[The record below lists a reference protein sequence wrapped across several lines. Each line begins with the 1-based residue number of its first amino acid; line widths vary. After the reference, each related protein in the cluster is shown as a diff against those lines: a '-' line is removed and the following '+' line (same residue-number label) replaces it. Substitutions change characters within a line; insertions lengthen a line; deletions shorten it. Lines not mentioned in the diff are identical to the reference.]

1 MVKIRATGPW
11 KTGGVKMDR
20 EAAANKSFDLSTVTS
35 WVRGRGVY
43 VAFVVLV
50 IFNLI
55 VTPNFASV
63 VTVSTLLITVS
74 PIVLVSLGM
83 ALAIGTEGIDLSVG
97 AVMAIASAFL
107 PLYLGYGWPI
117 AMLVTLLACALAGLV
132 NGSLVAFVGVQPIIA
147 TLAMLVGG
155 RGLAQIFSGGQSLP
169 ITDMSV
175 LWLGQG
181 RLFGI
186 PAPVIVAVVAVLV
199 VGFLVNRT
207 TFGRYVV
214 AIGGNRSASYLS
226 GHPVRRTLLAVYII
240 SALLAAVAGIVTTA
254 RLGASDPSNVGL
266 LIELS
271 AITAVVVGG
280 TPLSGGKVKILG
292 TVMGALLIQL
302 ISNTFI
308 ANDLP
313 FTWAQVLT
321 AAIILVAVYL
331 QKGRGVA

>member
-1 MVKIRATGPW
+1 MARGATA
-11 KTGGVKMDR
+11 D
-20 EAAANKSFDLSTVTS
+20 KSFDLATATS

-63 VTVSTLLITVS
+63 VTLTTLLITVS
-74 PIVLVSLGM
+74 PIILVSLGV
-83 ALAIGTEGIDLSVG
+83 ALTIGTEGIDLSVG
-97 AVMAIASAFL
+97 SVMALASAFL
-107 PLYLGYGWPI
+107 PLYLGYGWPV
-117 AMLVTLLACALAGLV
+117 AVFVVLLVGALAGLV
-132 NGSLVAFVGVQPIIA
+132 NGGLVAFVGVQPIIA
-147 TLAMLVGG
+147 TLALLVGG
-155 RGLAQIFSGGQSLP
+155 RGLAQIFAGGQSLP
-169 ITDMSV
+169 ITDPAV

-181 RLFGI
+181 RLFGV

-199 VGFLVNRT
+199 VGFLVKRT

-214 AIGGNRSASYLS
+214 AVGGNRSASYLS
-226 GHPVRRTLLAVYII
+226 GHPVRRTLLAVYVI
-240 SALLAAVAGIVTTA
+240 SGLLAALAGIVATA
-254 RLGASDPSNVGL
+254 RLGASDPSNIGL

-280 TPLSGGKVKILG
+280 TPLSGGRVKIMG

-308 ANDLP
+308 SNDLP

-321 AAIILVAVYL
+321 AAIILVAVYV
-331 QKGRGVA
+331 QKGRGTT

>member
-1 MVKIRATGPW
+1 MGARRPERAQ
-11 KTGGVKMDR
+11 MDR
-20 EAAANKSFDLSTVTS
+20 GTTPNKSFDASTVTS

-63 VTVSTLLITVS
+63 VTLSTLLITVS
-74 PIVLVSLGM
+74 PIILVSLGV
-83 ALAIGTEGIDLSVG
+83 ALTIGTEGIDLSVG
-97 AVMAIASAFL
+97 SVMALASAFL
-107 PLYLGYGWPI
+107 PLYLGYGWPV
-117 AMLVTLLACALAGLV
+117 AVLVVLFVGTLAGLL

-147 TLAMLVGG
+147 TLALLVGG
-155 RGLAQIFSGGQSLP
+155 RGLAQIFAGGQSLP
-169 ITDMSV
+169 ITDPGI
-175 LWLGQG
+175 LWVGQG

-186 PAPVIVAVVAVLV
+186 PAPVIVAAVAVVV
-199 VGFLVNRT
+199 VGFLVKRT

-214 AIGGNRSASYLS
+214 AVGGNRSASYLS
-226 GHPVRRTLLAVYII
+226 GHPVRRTLLALYVI
-240 SALLAAVAGIVTTA
+240 SGLLAAPAGIVATA
-254 RLGASDPSNVGL
+254 RLGASDPSNIGL

-280 TPLSGGKVKILG
+280 TPLTGGRVKIMG

-302 ISNTFI
+302 ITNTFI

-321 AAIILVAVYL
+321 AAIILVAVDV
-331 QKGRGVA
+331 QQGRGVV

>member
-1 MVKIRATGPW
+1 MARGTTA
-11 KTGGVKMDR
+11 
-20 EAAANKSFDLSTVTS
+20 EKSFDVATVTS

-63 VTVSTLLITVS
+63 VTLTTLLITVS
-74 PIVLVSLGM
+74 PIILVSLGV
-83 ALAIGTEGIDLSVG
+83 ALTIGTEGIDLSVG
-97 AVMAIASAFL
+97 SVMALASAFL
-107 PLYLGYGWPI
+107 PLYLGYGWPV
-117 AMLVTLLACALAGLV
+117 AVLVVLLVGALAGLV
-132 NGSLVAFVGVQPIIA
+132 NGSLVAFVGVQPIVA
-147 TLAMLVGG
+147 TLALLVGG
-155 RGLAQIFSGGQSLP
+155 RGLAQIFAGGQSLP
-169 ITDMSV
+169 ITDPAV

-181 RLFGI
+181 RLFGV

-199 VGFLVNRT
+199 VGFLVKRT

-214 AIGGNRSASYLS
+214 TVGGNRSASFLS
-226 GHPVRRTLLAVYII
+226 GHPVRRTLLAVYVI
-240 SALLAAVAGIVTTA
+240 SGLLAALAGIVATA
-254 RLGASDPSNVGL
+254 RLGASDPSNIGL

-280 TPLSGGKVKILG
+280 TPLSGGRVKIMG

-308 ANDLP
+308 SNDLP

-321 AAIILVAVYL
+321 AGIILVAVYV
-331 QKGRGVA
+331 QKGRGTT

>member
-1 MVKIRATGPW
+1 
-11 KTGGVKMDR
+11 MDR
-20 EAAANKSFDLSTVTS
+20 GATAKGPFDLSTATS

-43 VAFVVLV
+43 LAFVVLV

-63 VTVSTLLITVS
+63 VTVTTLLITVS
-74 PIVLVSLGM
+74 PIVMVSLGV
-83 ALAIGTEGIDLSVG
+83 ALTIGTEGIDLSVG
-97 AVMAIASAFL
+97 SVMALASAFL
-107 PLYLGYGWPI
+107 PLYLGYGWPV
-117 AMLVTLLACALAGLV
+117 AVLVVLLVGALAGLV

-147 TLAMLVGG
+147 TLALLVGG
-155 RGLAQIFSGGQSLP
+155 RGLAQIFAGGQSLP
-169 ITDMSV
+169 ITDPGI

-186 PAPVIVAVVAVLV
+186 PAPVIVAVLAVIV
-199 VGFLVNRT
+199 VGFLVRRT

-214 AIGGNRSASYLS
+214 AVGGNRSASYLS
-226 GHPVRRTLLAVYII
+226 GHPVRRTLLAVYVI
-240 SALLAAVAGIVTTA
+240 SALLAALAGIIATA
-254 RLGASDPSNVGL
+254 RLGASDPSNIGL

-280 TPLSGGKVKILG
+280 TPLSGGKVKIMG

-302 ISNTFI
+302 ITNTFI
-308 ANDLP
+308 SNDLP

-321 AAIILVAVYL
+321 AAIILVAVYV
-331 QKGRGVA
+331 QKGRGSA

>member
-1 MVKIRATGPW
+1 
-11 KTGGVKMDR
+11 MDR
-20 EAAANKSFDLSTVTS
+20 EATPNESFDISTLTS

-63 VTVSTLLITVS
+63 ATLSTLLITVS
-74 PIVLVSLGM
+74 PIVLVSLGV

-97 AVMAIASAFL
+97 SVMALASAFL
-107 PLYLGYGWPI
+107 PLYLGYGWPVGLSV
-117 AMLVTLLACALAGLV
+117 ALLVGALAGLV

-155 RGLAQIFSGGQSLP
+155 RGLAQIFAGGRSLLV
-169 ITDMSV
+169 TDPV
-175 LWLGQG
+175 ILWLGQG

-186 PAPVIVAVVAVLV
+186 PAPVIVAVAAVLL
-199 VGFLVNRT
+199 VGFLVKRT

-226 GHPVRRTLLAVYII
+226 GHPVRRTLLAVYVI
-240 SALLAAVAGIVTTA
+240 SGILAALAGVVATA
-254 RLGASDPSNVGL
+254 RLGASDPSNIGH

-280 TPLSGGKVKILG
+280 TPLSGGKVKVIG

-308 ANDLP
+308 ANNLP

-331 QKGRGVA
+331 QKGRGVV

>member
-1 MVKIRATGPW
+1 MDKGATPN
-11 KTGGVKMDR
+11 
-20 EAAANKSFDLSTVTS
+20 ESFDISTLTS

-55 VTPNFASV
+55 ITPNFASV
-63 VTVSTLLITVS
+63 ATLSTLLITVS
-74 PIVLVSLGM
+74 PIVLVSLGV

-97 AVMAIASAFL
+97 SVMALASAFL
-107 PLYLGYGWPI
+107 PLYLGYGWPVGLSV
-117 AMLVTLLACALAGLV
+117 ALLVGALAGLV

-155 RGLAQIFSGGQSLP
+155 RGLAQIFAGGQSLLV
-169 ITDMSV
+169 TDPVV

-186 PAPVIVAVVAVLV
+186 PAPVIVAVAAVLL
-199 VGFLVNRT
+199 VGFLVKRT

-226 GHPVRRTLLAVYII
+226 GHPVRRTLLAVYVI
-240 SALLAAVAGIVTTA
+240 SGILAALAGVVATA
-254 RLGASDPSNVGL
+254 RLGASDPSNIGL

-280 TPLSGGKVKILG
+280 TPLSGGKVKVLG

-331 QKGRGVA
+331 QKGRGVV

>member
-1 MVKIRATGPW
+1 
-11 KTGGVKMDR
+11 MDR
-20 EAAANKSFDLSTVTS
+20 GATPNESFDISTLTS

-63 VTVSTLLITVS
+63 ATLTTLLITVS
-74 PIVLVSLGM
+74 PIVLVSMGV

-97 AVMAIASAFL
+97 SVMALASAFL
-107 PLYLGYGWPI
+107 PLYLGYGWPVGLSV
-117 AMLVTLLACALAGLV
+117 ALLVGALAGLV

-155 RGLAQIFSGGQSLP
+155 RGLAQIFAGGRSLLV
-169 ITDMSV
+169 TDPV
-175 LWLGQG
+175 ILWLGQG

-186 PAPVIVAVVAVLV
+186 PAPVIVAVAAVLL
-199 VGFLVNRT
+199 VGFLVKRT
-207 TFGRYVV
+207 TFGRYIV

-226 GHPVRRTLLAVYII
+226 GHPVRRTLLAVYVI
-240 SALLAAVAGIVTTA
+240 SGILAALAGVVATA
-254 RLGASDPSNVGL
+254 RLGASDPSNIGL

-280 TPLSGGKVKILG
+280 TPLSGGKVKVIG

-308 ANDLP
+308 ANNLP

>member
-1 MVKIRATGPW
+1 MRMARGATARG
-11 KTGGVKMDR
+11 
-20 EAAANKSFDLSTVTS
+20 SFDASTVVS

-43 VAFVVLV
+43 VAFVALV

-63 VTVSTLLITVS
+63 VTVRTLLITVS
-74 PIVLVSLGM
+74 PIILVSLGV

-97 AVMAIASAFL
+97 SVMALASAFL
-107 PLYLGYGWPI
+107 PLYLGYGWPV
-117 AMLVTLLACALAGLV
+117 AVAVVLFVGALAGLV

-147 TLAMLVGG
+147 TLALLVGG
-155 RGLAQIFSGGQSLP
+155 RGLAQILTSGQLQLVFDP
-169 ITDMSV
+169 TI
-175 LWLGQG
+175 LKLGQA
-181 RLFGI
+181 RPFGI
-186 PAPVIVAVVAVLV
+186 PAPVIVAVVTVLV
-199 VGFLVNRT
+199 IGFLVKRT

-214 AIGGNRSASYLS
+214 AIGGNRSASFLS
-226 GHPVRRTLLAVYII
+226 GHPVKRTLLAVYIT
-240 SALLAAVAGIVTTA
+240 SGLLAALAGVVGTA
-254 RLGASDPSNVGL
+254 RLGASDPSNIGL

-280 TPLSGGKVKILG
+280 TPLSGGKVKVMG
-292 TVMGALLIQL
+292 TVIGALLIQL

>member
-1 MVKIRATGPW
+1 MGMARGTTAKESLDI
-11 KTGGVKMDR
+11 
-20 EAAANKSFDLSTVTS
+20 STATS
-35 WVRGRGVY
+35 WLRGRGVY

-63 VTVSTLLITVS
+63 LTISTLLITVS
-74 PIVLVSLGM
+74 PIILVSLGV
-83 ALAIGTEGIDLSVG
+83 ALTIGTEGIDLSVG
-97 AVMAIASAFL
+97 SVIALASAFL
-107 PLYLGYGWPI
+107 PLYLGYGWPV
-117 AMLVTLLACALAGLV
+117 AVLVELLVGVLAGLL
-132 NGSLVAFVGVQPIIA
+132 NASLVAFVGVHPIIA

-155 RGLAQIFSGGQSLP
+155 RGLAQIFAGGQSLP
-169 ITDMSV
+169 VTDPAI

-199 VGFLVNRT
+199 VGFLVKRT

-214 AIGGNRSASYLS
+214 AVGGNRSASFLS
-226 GHPVRRTLLAVYII
+226 GHPVRRTLLAVYVI
-240 SALLAAVAGIVTTA
+240 SGLLAALAGIVATA
-254 RLGASDPSNVGL
+254 RLGASDPSNIGL

-280 TPLSGGKVKILG
+280 TPLSGGKVKVMG

-321 AAIILVAVYL
+321 AAIILVAVYV
-331 QKGRGVA
+331 QKGRGSA

>member
-1 MVKIRATGPW
+1 MARGATA
-11 KTGGVKMDR
+11 
-20 EAAANKSFDLSTVTS
+20 EKSFDVATVTS

-63 VTVSTLLITVS
+63 VTLTTLLITVS
-74 PIVLVSLGM
+74 PIILVSLGV
-83 ALAIGTEGIDLSVG
+83 ALTIGTEGIDLSVG
-97 AVMAIASAFL
+97 SVMALASAFL
-107 PLYLGYGWPI
+107 PLYLGYGWPVGLSV
-117 AMLVTLLACALAGLV
+117 ALLVGALAGLV

-155 RGLAQIFSGGQSLP
+155 RGLAQIFAGGQSLP
-169 ITDMSV
+169 VTDPVV

-181 RLFGI
+181 RLFGV

-199 VGFLVNRT
+199 VGFLVKRT

-214 AIGGNRSASYLS
+214 AVGGNRSASYLS
-226 GHPVRRTLLAVYII
+226 GHPVRRTLLAVYVI
-240 SALLAAVAGIVTTA
+240 SGLLAALAGIVATA
-254 RLGASDPSNVGL
+254 RLGASDPSNIGL

-280 TPLSGGKVKILG
+280 TPLSGGRVKIMG

-308 ANDLP
+308 SNDLP

-321 AAIILVAVYL
+321 AGIILVAVYV
-331 QKGRGVA
+331 QKGRGTT

>member
-1 MVKIRATGPW
+1 
-11 KTGGVKMDR
+11 MDR
-20 EAAANKSFDLSTVTS
+20 GATPNESFDISTLTS

-43 VAFVVLV
+43 VAFVLLV

-63 VTVSTLLITVS
+63 ATLSTLLITVS
-74 PIVLVSLGM
+74 PIVLVSLGV

-97 AVMAIASAFL
+97 SVMALASAFL
-107 PLYLGYGWPI
+107 PLYLGYGWPVGLSV
-117 AMLVTLLACALAGLV
+117 ALLVGALAGLV

-155 RGLAQIFSGGQSLP
+155 RGLAQIFAGGRSLLV
-169 ITDMSV
+169 TDPV
-175 LWLGQG
+175 ILWLGQG

-186 PAPVIVAVVAVLV
+186 PAPVIVAVAAVLL
-199 VGFLVNRT
+199 VGFLVKRT

-226 GHPVRRTLLAVYII
+226 GHPVRRTLLAVYVI
-240 SALLAAVAGIVTTA
+240 SGILAALAGVVATA
-254 RLGASDPSNVGL
+254 RLGASDPSNIGL

-280 TPLSGGKVKILG
+280 TPLSGGKVKVIG

-308 ANDLP
+308 ANNLP

>member
-1 MVKIRATGPW
+1 MAK
-11 KTGGVKMDR
+11 
-20 EAAANKSFDLSTVTS
+20 EAATNKSFDLSKVTS

-43 VAFVVLV
+43 VAFLVLV

-107 PLYLGYGWPI
+107 PLYLGYGWPV
-117 AMLVTLLACALAGLV
+117 AMLVTLLVGALAGLV
-132 NGSLVAFVGVQPIIA
+132 NGSLIAFVGVQPIIA

-169 ITDMSV
+169 ITDMSI

-226 GHPVRRTLLAVYII
+226 GHPVRRTLLAVYVI
-240 SALLAAVAGIVTTA
+240 SALLAVVAGVVTTA

-302 ISNTFI
+302 ITNTFI
-308 ANDLP
+308 TNNLP

-331 QKGRGVA
+331 QKGRGAA

>member
-1 MVKIRATGPW
+1 MGFRKMETAR
-11 KTGGVKMDR
+11 MDR
-20 EAAANKSFDLSTVTS
+20 GATPNKSFDISTATS

-63 VTVSTLLITVS
+63 ATLSTLLITVS
-74 PIVLVSLGM
+74 PIVLVSLGV

-97 AVMAIASAFL
+97 SVMALASAFL
-107 PLYLGYGWPI
+107 PLYLGYGWPVGLSV
-117 AMLVTLLACALAGLV
+117 ALLVGALAGLV

-155 RGLAQIFSGGQSLP
+155 RGLAQIFAGGQSLLV
-169 ITDMSV
+169 TDPV
-175 LWLGQG
+175 ILWLGQG
-181 RLFGI
+181 RPFGI
-186 PAPVIVAVVAVLV
+186 PAPVIVAVAAVLV
-199 VGFLVNRT
+199 VGFLVKRT

-226 GHPVRRTLLAVYII
+226 GHPVRRTLLAVYVT
-240 SALLAAVAGIVTTA
+240 SGLLAALAGVVATA
-254 RLGASDPSNVGL
+254 RLGASDPSNIGL

-280 TPLSGGKVKILG
+280 TPLSGGKVKVMG

>member
-1 MVKIRATGPW
+1 MRQKKGLRTKETWVNRASTVTGAL
-11 KTGGVKMDR
+11 DR
-20 EAAANKSFDLSTVTS
+20 SAVTS

-43 VAFVVLV
+43 VAFVALV
-50 IFNLI
+50 VFNLAI
-55 VTPNFASV
+55 TPNFASV
-63 VTVSTLLITVS
+63 ATFSNLLIQVS
-74 PIVLVSLGM
+74 PIVLVSLGV

-97 AVMAIASAFL
+97 SVMALASAFL
-107 PLYLGYGWPI
+107 PLYLGYGWPV
-117 AMLVTLLACALAGLV
+117 ALFVALLVGAVAGLV

-155 RGLAQIFSGGQSLP
+155 RGLAQIFASGRSLLV
-169 ITDMSV
+169 TDPV
-175 LWLGQG
+175 ILWLGQG
-181 RLFGI
+181 RPFGI
-186 PAPVIVAVVAVLV
+186 PAPVIVAGVAVLV
-199 VGFLVNRT
+199 VWFLAKRT

-226 GHPVRRTLLAVYII
+226 GHPVRRTLLAVYVI
-240 SALLAAVAGIVTTA
+240 SGLLAALAGVVATA
-254 RLGASDPSNVGL
+254 RLGASDPSNIGL

-280 TPLSGGKVKILG
+280 TPLSGGKVKVLG

-313 FTWAQVLT
+313 FTWAQVFT

>member
-1 MVKIRATGPW
+1 MA
-11 KTGGVKMDR
+11 R
-20 EAAANKSFDLSTVTS
+20 EAAANRSFDLSTVTS

-107 PLYLGYGWPI
+107 PLYLGYGWPV
-117 AMLVTLLACALAGLV
+117 AMLVTLLVGVLAGLV
-132 NGSLVAFVGVQPIIA
+132 NGSLIAFVGVQPIIA

-169 ITDMSV
+169 ITDMSI

-226 GHPVRRTLLAVYII
+226 GHPVRRTLLAVYVI
-240 SALLAAVAGIVTTA
+240 SALLAVVAGVVTTA

-308 ANDLP
+308 TNNLP

-331 QKGRGVA
+331 QKGRGAA